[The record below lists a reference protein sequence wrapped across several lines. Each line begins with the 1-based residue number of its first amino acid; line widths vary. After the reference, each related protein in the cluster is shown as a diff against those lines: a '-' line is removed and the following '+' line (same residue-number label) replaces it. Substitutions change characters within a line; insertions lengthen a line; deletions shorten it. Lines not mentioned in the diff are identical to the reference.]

1 MAQKVQVVLSDDL
14 DGGPA
19 DETVAFG
26 LDGTGYEI
34 DLSAKNAEALRNS
47 FAEYVGHA
55 RRAGRSAGGGAG
67 ARRRAPAA
75 STPRSSSADNAGVR
89 SWAKDNGYDVSER
102 GRISAAIREA
112 YEKANS

>member
-14 DGGPA
+14 DGGSA
-19 DETVAFG
+19 DETVTFA

-34 DLSAKNAEALRNS
+34 DLSAKNAEALRQAFS
-47 FAEYVGHA
+47 QYVGHA
-55 RRAGRSAGGGAG
+55 RRSGRTSGAL

-75 STPRSSSADNAGVR
+75 ATPRSSSTDNAAVR
-89 SWAKDNGYDVSER
+89 SWAKENGHDVSER

-112 YEKANS
+112 YEKANA

>member
-19 DETVAFG
+19 DETVTFA

-34 DLSAKNAEALRNS
+34 DLSVKNAEALRNA
-47 FAEYVGHA
+47 FADYVGHA
-55 RRAGRSAGGGAG
+55 RRSGRSSGSGP
-67 ARRRAPAA
+67 RRRTATTA
-75 STPRSSSADNAGVR
+75 TPRSSSSDNAAVR
-89 SWAKDNGYDVSER
+89 SWAKENGYDVSER

-112 YEKANS
+112 YDKANG

>member
-55 RRAGRSAGGGAG
+55 RRAGRSSGAG
-67 ARRRAPAA
+67 ARRRAPVAA
-75 STPRSSSADNAGVR
+75 APRSSSADNAGVR
-89 SWAKDNGYDVSER
+89 SWAKENGYDVSER

-112 YEKANS
+112 YEKANT